1 MRLRTARDTAGQPRQ
16 KATRSISL
24 KRLCIVTLLALGVLA
39 CTPADRSKTRA
50 QEVINKGLIEQPEC
64 IIANVGRRHDPS
76 MESTTLV
83 LKALEA
89 AKLIELG
96 TIEEK
101 SWMSNA
107 VKVVPAYTFTDSGK
121 ALVSPNAAASLVARL
136 PCVRNGRFEVA
147 SIEAIDINN
156 DMAGRPIASVRAKL
170 RFIAEDWFA
179 ATKTDPA
186 WASYWSA
193 MSKNEQTQWLYSLL
207 KSGEELFYTGRA
219 TALK

>member
-1 MRLRTARDTAGQPRQ
+1 MRLKSAIDRVGKRCQ
-16 KATRSISL
+16 KDPKSTRL
-24 KRLCIVTLLALGVLA
+24 KFLGMVAILAMGMLA
-39 CTPADRSKTRA
+39 CTPADRTKARA
-50 QEVINKGLIEQPEC
+50 QEVINKGLNEQPEC
-64 IIANVGRRHDPS
+64 ITANVGHRYDPVK
-76 MESTTLV
+76 ESTSLV
-83 LKALEA
+83 LKALEV

-101 SWMSNA
+101 SWLSNA
-107 VKVVPAYTFTDSGK
+107 VKVVTAYKLTDAGK
-121 ALVSPNAAASLVARL
+121 AFLPANAAATPAARL

-156 DMAGRPIASVRAKL
+156 DLTGRPIANVRARL

-193 MSKNEQTQWLYSLL
+193 MRKNEQTQWLYSLV
-207 KSGEELFYTGRA
+207 KSGDELFYTGRA

>member
-1 MRLRTARDTAGQPRQ
+1 MRLKPAIDQFAQQHQ
-16 KATRSISL
+16 KNSGSNRL
-24 KRLCIVTLLALGVLA
+24 KLLGMVTLLTLGIAA
-39 CTPADRSKTRA
+39 CTPADRTKARA
-50 QEVINKGLIEQPEC
+50 QEVINKGLSEQPEC
-64 IIANVGRRHDPS
+64 ITANVGSRHDPS
-76 MESTTLV
+76 TGSTSLA
-83 LKALEA
+83 LKVLEA

-101 SWMSNA
+101 AWLSNA
-107 VKVVPAYTFTDSGK
+107 VNVVPAYKLTDAGKTF
-121 ALVSPNAAASLVARL
+121 VSPKAASPLAEYL

-147 SIEAIDINN
+147 AIEAIDINN
-156 DMAGRPIASVRAKL
+156 DLTGRPIASVRARL

-193 MSKNEQTQWLYSLL
+193 MGKKEQTQWLYSLV
-207 KSGEELFYTGRA
+207 KSGDELFYTGRA

>member
-1 MRLRTARDTAGQPRQ
+1 MRLKSAIDRFAQEHPKGPR
-16 KATRSISL
+16 SNYL
-24 KRLCIVTLLALGVLA
+24 KHLGMVTLLALGMSA
-39 CTPADRSKTRA
+39 CTPADRTKARA
-50 QEVINKGLIEQPEC
+50 QEVINKGLSEQPEC
-64 IIANVGRRHDPS
+64 ITANVGRRHDPS
-76 MESTTLV
+76 TGSTSLA

-96 TIEEK
+96 TMEEK
-101 SWMSNA
+101 SWFSNA
-107 VKVVPAYTFTDSGK
+107 VKIVPAYKLTDAGK
-121 ALVSPNAAASLVARL
+121 TLVSANSAATLAERL

-147 SIEAIDINN
+147 SIEAVDINN
-156 DMAGRPIASVRAKL
+156 DLSGRPIASVRARL

-193 MSKNEQTQWLYSLL
+193 MGKNEQTQWLYSLV
-207 KSGEELFYTGRA
+207 KSGDELFYTGRG